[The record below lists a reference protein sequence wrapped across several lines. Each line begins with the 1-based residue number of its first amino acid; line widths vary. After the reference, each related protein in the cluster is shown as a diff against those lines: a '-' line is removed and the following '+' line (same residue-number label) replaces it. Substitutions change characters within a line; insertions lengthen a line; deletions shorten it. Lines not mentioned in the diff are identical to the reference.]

1 MGSMKFMNLYI
12 VITIILVSVFTFIVW
27 SQIFG
32 APWVPTPYKTVHM
45 MLEMAGVRPG
55 EVVYDLGSGDGR
67 VIIEAARSFGARA
80 VGIEIDP
87 TRYLWTKIKI
97 SMLNLQDDVQ
107 VLFGNF
113 FLKDLKHADVVT
125 IYLLQGTNV
134 KLMEKLENELRPGT
148 RVVSNTF
155 IFPGWKIIRQDSK
168 AQIYVYRV

>member
-1 MGSMKFMNLYI
+1 MYLYGLI
-12 VITIILVSVFTFIVW
+12 AAVLLILIYIAW

-32 APWVPTPYKTVHM
+32 APWIPTPYKTVHT
-45 MLEMAGVRPG
+45 MLEMARVKPG

-87 TRYLWTKIKI
+87 TRYLWTKLRIL
-97 SMLNLQDDVQ
+97 MLNLHDNVH

-113 FLKDLKHADVVT
+113 FYKDLSQADVVT
-125 IYLLQGTNV
+125 VYLLQGTNV
-134 KLMEKLENELRPGT
+134 RLMEKLENELRPGT
-148 RVVSNTF
+148 RIVSNTF
-155 IFPGWKIIRQDSK
+155 TFPGWKIIRQDSK